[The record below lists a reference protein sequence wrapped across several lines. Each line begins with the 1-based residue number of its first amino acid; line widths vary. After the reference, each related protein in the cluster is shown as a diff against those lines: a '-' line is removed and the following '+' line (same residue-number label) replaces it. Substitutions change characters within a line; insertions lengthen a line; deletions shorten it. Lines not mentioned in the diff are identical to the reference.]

1 MEKSYYKKRIKYLFC
16 LFFGFISFSYSQKIQ
31 VMNEVVEPIN
41 LTSAGKYLSKIEM
54 LERDFANL
62 EGTYQI
68 QILKPEYKVLFSES
82 LLDKIKTLRKEDE
95 DVIVILD
102 DYSKLYLP
110 SINKIKSSN
119 FVKLP
124 QFLSTIK

>member
-124 QFLSTIK
+124 QLLSTIK

>member
-31 VMNEVVEPIN
+31 VINEVVEPIN
-41 LTSAGKYLSKIEM
+41 LTSAGKYLNKIEM

-82 LLDKIKTLRKEDE
+82 LLEKIKTLRKEDE
-95 DVIVILD
+95 DVIVVLD

-110 SINKIKSSN
+110 SLNKIKSSN

>member
-31 VMNEVVEPIN
+31 VINEVVEPIN
-41 LTSAGKYLSKIEM
+41 LTSSGKYLNKIEM

-62 EGTYQI
+62 DGTYQI

-95 DVIVILD
+95 DVVVILD

>member
-41 LTSAGKYLSKIEM
+41 LTSAGKYLNKIEM
-54 LERDFANL
+54 LERDFADL

-124 QFLSTIK
+124 KFLSTIK

>member
-1 MEKSYYKKRIKYLFC
+1 
-16 LFFGFISFSYSQKIQ
+16 
-31 VMNEVVEPIN
+31 
-41 LTSAGKYLSKIEM
+41 M

-82 LLDKIKTLRKEDE
+82 LLEKIKTLRKEDE
-95 DVIVILD
+95 DVIVVLD

-110 SINKIKSSN
+110 SLNKIKSSN

>member
-41 LTSAGKYLSKIEM
+41 LTSAGKYLNKIEM
-54 LERDFANL
+54 LERDFADL

>member
-31 VMNEVVEPIN
+31 VINEVVEPIN